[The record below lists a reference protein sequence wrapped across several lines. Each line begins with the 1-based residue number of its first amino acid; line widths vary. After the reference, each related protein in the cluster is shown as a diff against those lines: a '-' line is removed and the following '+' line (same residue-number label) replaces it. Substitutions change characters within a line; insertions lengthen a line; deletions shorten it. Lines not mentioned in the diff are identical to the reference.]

1 MEFLQNSSAS
11 EDEESDEEEA
21 SSFVTAPTIP
31 TFPSVAMETLPL
43 PYDHAQRVEQANVVA
58 MGGRASRKFDS
69 TFEGYYTLRLRG
81 NDSFQSLTVI
91 DGR

>member
-11 EDEESDEEEA
+11 EDEESDEEGA
-21 SSFVTAPTIP
+21 SSFVTAPPIP

-43 PYDHAQRVEQANVVA
+43 PYDHTQRVEQANVVA

-69 TFEGYYTLRLRG
+69 AFEDYYTLRLRG
-81 NDSFQSLTVI
+81 NNCFQLLTVVN
-91 DGR
+91 GR